1 MQLVRGYV
9 RGKNPVDQRVPANS
23 KMFVDWKAVCDKK
36 DAEFERAF
44 ALRDEEK
51 LCLLTMQC

>member
-9 RGKNPVDQRVPANS
+9 RGKTTAEQRVPANS
-23 KMFVDWKAVCDKK
+23 KMFLDWKAVCDKK

-44 ALRDEEK
+44 ALREDEER
-51 LCLLTMQC
+51 CLLIIH